1 MKFDTKENEAVFK
14 KVKNQLPELIETQC
28 KGYDE
33 IYGYKIIPGNDENL
47 TKFYNEDIVNAIIFK
62 FCKGYKFQYSIV
74 VEKIKN
80 VLNWRRE
87 FNPLSAAYQ
96 EVHDPELVEVGLLTH
111 YPNEE
116 SNKKIITWNIYG
128 KLVKKKHLF
137 KEANKFLRYR
147 IGLMERSLRLIDF
160 TDNDN
165 NYMAQVHDY
174 KGTSVWKMDSDM
186 KRCVK
191 DIISI
196 FQDYYPELLSA
207 KYFVYVPTFL
217 GWVYDVIKKFV
228 DESTR
233 KKFVVLNDGKK
244 LGKYISNCP
253 SIPYGGKDTKSL
265 QEQNI
270 AEIRPSEY
278 AQYLLEKQIIEDV
291 D

>member
-1 MKFDTKENEAVFK
+1 MKFDAKEDEAVFK
-14 KVKNQLPELIETQC
+14 KVVKHLPELIEKKCQN
-28 KGYDE
+28 YDE
-33 IYGYKIIPGNDENL
+33 IYGYKIIPGNDESL
-47 TKFYNEDIVNAIIFK
+47 TEYYDKEIAHAIIFK
-62 FCKGYKFQYSIV
+62 YCKAYNFQYHIII
-74 VEKIKN
+74 EKIKN
-80 VLNWRRE
+80 VLNWRRD
-87 FNPLSAAYQ
+87 FNPLSAAFK

-116 SNKKIITWNIYG
+116 PNKKVVTWNIYG
-128 KLVKKKHLF
+128 KLIKKKHLF

-160 TDNDN
+160 TDDDN

-186 KRCVK
+186 KKCVK
-191 DIISI
+191 NIIAI

-217 GWVYDVIKKFV
+217 SWVYDVIKKFV

-244 LGKYISNCP
+244 LGKYLPDCP
-253 SIPYGGKDTKSL
+253 SAQYGGKDTKTL
-265 QEQNI
+265 QEENI
-270 AEIRPSEY
+270 AEIRPTEY
-278 AQYLLEKQIIEDV
+278 ALYLLEKQIIEDV